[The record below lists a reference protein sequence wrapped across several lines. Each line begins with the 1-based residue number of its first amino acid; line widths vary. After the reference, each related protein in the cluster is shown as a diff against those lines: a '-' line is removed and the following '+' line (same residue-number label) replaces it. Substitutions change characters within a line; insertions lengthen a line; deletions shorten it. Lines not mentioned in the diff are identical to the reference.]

1 MSDYVILGG
10 GCAAVSAAEAIRSR
24 DSQGSITMIYEENGL
39 PYNRPMLTKALLSG
53 LEESKIQIHPQAWY
67 DANKIEVVSGAEIT
81 ALDVKAKKVTLK
93 DGREF
98 AYGKCIYALGAKC
111 FVPPIKGADNP
122 LVMSIRTLDDVRKI
136 EAAIAGKQ
144 KVVCIGGGVL
154 GLEGAWE
161 LAKGGKE
168 VTILEAMD
176 RLMPRQLD
184 EKASALVR
192 GIAQDKGIRLFTGM
206 KITDISKEDE
216 GVSVNTETVDYPC
229 DMVIVSAGVRARV
242 DLAKAAGL
250 AVGRGV
256 TVNEKMETSEPDVYA
271 CGDCAEYNGTDY
283 ALWSQAKEEGTVA
296 GSNASGG
303 QAQYSGAPAALM
315 FFGLETQLYA
325 AGDNGSD
332 PKKQYKTL
340 EVYDEAGKIYRKCY
354 FLEDHLCGIL
364 QIGTLAKVKELG
376 KALEAKAS
384 FHDAAVLLNE

>member
-1 MSDYVILGG
+1 MRGCVRKAAAFFLSFFMVLAGCGMGTCVQAETPRRTVKFAYYYDGDFMYKNDAGEYMGYDVEYLYELSKYAGWEYQFVEYDSFESALAGVENGEADIIPALFKTEERQQKLLFSAKNMGSIYVTLIVPLDDTSHSYNDYASFDGQKIGILAGSEDG
-10 GCAAVSAAEAIRSR
+10 ESFRRLAAEKNIQADIIEMHSS
-24 DSQGSITMIYEENGL
+24 DEL
-39 PYNRPMLTKALLSG
+39 LKAL
-53 LEESKIQIHPQAWY
+53 
-67 DANKIEVVSGAEIT
+67 D
-81 ALDVKAKKVTLK
+81 
-93 DGREF
+93 DG
-98 AYGKCIYALGAKC
+98 
-111 FVPPIKGADNP
+111 
-122 LVMSIRTLDDVRKI
+122 TLDAV
-136 EAAIAGKQ
+136 AITY
-144 KVVCIGGGVL
+144 L
-154 GLEGAWE
+154 GNSSQYR
-161 LAKGGKE
+161 
-168 VTILEAMD
+168 T
-176 RLMPRQLD
+176 
-184 EKASALVR
+184 
-192 GIAQDKGIRLFTGM
+192 
-206 KITDISKEDE
+206 
-216 GVSVNTETVDYPC
+216 VSEFSPMEMYFG
-229 DMVIVSAGVRARV
+229 MVIISAGVRARV

-256 TVNEKMETSEPDVYA
+256 TVNAKMETSEPDVYA